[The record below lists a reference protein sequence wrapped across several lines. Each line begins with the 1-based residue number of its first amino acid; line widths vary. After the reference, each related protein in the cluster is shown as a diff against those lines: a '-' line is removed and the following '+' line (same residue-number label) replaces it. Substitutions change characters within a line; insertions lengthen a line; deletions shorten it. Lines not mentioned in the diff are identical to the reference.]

1 MDVAKNVI
9 EYIAKLLL
17 SYDQIDICD
26 LIIVIEFILDSL
38 KSISYVEGH
47 YEILDQWVANIWKFL
62 TFLTNPIEFIPA
74 GIR

>member
-47 YEILDQWVANIWKFL
+47 YEILDQ
-62 TFLTNPIEFIPA
+62 
-74 GIR
+74 